1 MPTEDLDRLRAAVL
15 ADPQLQQR
23 LLAVR
28 DRRAFVA
35 SVVAVAGELG
45 LDVVAGDVEDA
56 LLQRRRAWYSTW
68 I

>member
-1 MPTEDLDRLRAAVL
+1 MPTEDLDRLHAAVL
-15 ADPQLQQR
+15 DDPQLQRR
-23 LLAVR
+23 LLAVP

-45 LDVVAGDVEDA
+45 LDVVAAEVEDA
-56 LLQRRRAWYSTW
+56 IVQRRRAWYSTW